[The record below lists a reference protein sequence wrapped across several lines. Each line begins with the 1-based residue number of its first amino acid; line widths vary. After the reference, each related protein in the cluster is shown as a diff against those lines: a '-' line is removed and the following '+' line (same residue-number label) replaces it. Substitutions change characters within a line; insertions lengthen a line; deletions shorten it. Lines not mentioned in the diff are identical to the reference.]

1 MRTDYKKLEKM
12 YAINDSTDRV
22 NRGVKLKGWIIA
34 FLFSVLFYG
43 LFFVVYYF
51 K

>member
-12 YAINDSTDRV
+12 YAINDNTDRV

-34 FLFSVLFYG
+34 FMFSALFYG
-43 LFFVVYYF
+43 LFFIVYSF